1 MSLSKGKLGDRHIQ
15 GEHDVKMKAEIL
27 VLLLQVREQHRLPAK
42 HQKLEEKHKPDFPS
56 QLSEGTNP
64 ADTSIL
70 DF

>member
-1 MSLSKGKLGDRHIQ
+1 
-15 GEHDVKMKAEIL
+15 MKAEIL

-42 HQKLEEKHKPDFPS
+42 HQKLEEKRKPDFPS